1 MSEESPT
8 PESSAPQTPPP
19 VDAPDPAAAPEAAA
33 AAPSEFTKEQKD
45 KKLISGILGIVVGA
59 FGVHKFYLGYTVE
72 GVIMLVVS
80 LAGFLLCGFPTMAV
94 AIVGLIEGIL
104 YLTKTDDEFVSTYVV
119 GRKGWF

>member
-1 MSEESPT
+1 MSEETSTPGSPA
-8 PESSAPQTPPP
+8 PETPP
-19 VDAPDPAAAPEAAA
+19 VQAAAPAQGAEAVY
-33 AAPSEFTKEQKD
+33 TKEQKD

-104 YLTKTDDEFVSTYVV
+104 YLTETDDEFVSTYVI